1 MITASLFVLLKKK
14 KNQSHCFIEVYRMN
28 FVSHNLRDQISELL
42 KPHRVCL
49 VTPVVLN
56 HSGQPSGRSANRFVV
71 LSLWRGYLVID
82 KQPVRVESTFSY
94 LEICSINIH
103 SLTQI
108 VLETDSQTLSFSVL
122 HVKDLEAMVNHM
134 TTSLKRIFPDSSPG
148 TLLKTIPPDLQQ
160 RLLTLTDVIEDQLKS
175 RPGSCGGFSD
185 TYAALCDFNE
195 MPIKEEIQWDVDNIY
210 YINNRREFNLQ
221 DFSHL
226 DSRDLAIAVAALS
239 FNQWFTKIY
248 CKELKLSV
256 DIQQQLI
263 YLLSRSPSLEELSL
277 EASGLKLDFAVK
289 MTEALLEHTSST
301 LQSINLSG
309 NPIEDKGVIA
319 LSQVLGNLAEGL
331 KHLSLSRVSMTARGL
346 GYLSQVLS
354 STQLLSAS
362 LTHLDLSGNPSSLVT
377 EEATFLF
384 KFLSSTNSLSHLDL
398 SDTNCPLDTLFVS
411 LSAGCCYKLMHLNL
425 ARNPF
430 SHRKVREVTRSI
442 GEFFSQSCE
451 LKYVGLSATK
461 LPPQALR
468 LLLQGLATN
477 TRLFGLELDLSS
489 CELRSAGA
497 QVIQEHIS
505 EATAIR
511 SLDISDNGFEN
522 DMVTLVL
529 SVGRC
534 HSLRRLALG
543 RNFAMKSRA
552 LSDVLH
558 RIAQLI
564 QDEECPLQSLS
575 VCDSKL
581 KTGMHILLSALGGRS
596 ALAEVDISGN
606 NMGDTGAKMLAKA
619 LMSNTRLRSLAW
631 DRNNVTARGFQ
642 DVADALERNFTL
654 QQVSG
659 LADVTQ
665 SYRSNPDRTKEA
677 LHKIQQC
684 LDRNNQRQLE
694 RVEPQQV
701 FRAQQSEK
709 QVQGMCQQLEDSL
722 QRLNH
727 CDLQEVQDDILTAQ
741 EVLHNARESFKLLP
755 SLYEAGRKYAFDG
768 DSVNCILADT
778 ATALTNEFNRSI
790 QELAQGLMRCAEA
803 ACPRLVQRSSV
814 CECLSECVSKRN
826 RQTHAFLR
834 STLVENAG
842 PIISNRLSELRQTL
856 SVSLAESIIEQVLQ
870 DLTKAQD
877 KMDCLMKENS
887 CTVLK
892 LNIPEL
898 RLGDSD
904 FPTDDYSPAFWRN
917 SFHSKSLRPAASI
930 KSLLDADWEQ
940 QTRDGGAER
949 ERGGGAEEDG
959 GGGGGGRCGL
969 PRLPTATPLSVRF
982 SSPSPSPS
990 PYPPGPRGRR
1000 RREEEV
1006 VAVDA
1011 AAAISGARGA
1021 SFIPPPSL
1029 PLLYPVSARAA
1040 EEEAAGRG
1048 GLPRRQAPFPG
1059 CGPSPGPLPGSGSPA
1074 SPMEPL
1080 PTQGQILR
1088 HYTASRPRPRRTHTQ
1103 PPSSRPQ
1110 MLVGAPEDT
1119 GGHRGTS
1126 FFFSDYLFQEPVSK
1140 VENEVSE
1147 GMGRVDE
1154 GVEEFFTKKIIPD
1167 YALKGRW
1174 EESIPAQAT
1183 PSESSST
1190 PSASTP
1196 FSPSSDNITSSA
1208 TTTVTSPSVP
1218 STDTSF
1224 TSTDV
1229 SPLSTSSTPPTPS
1242 SVTTTTTTTPL
1253 PTKNIKKKFGDFFA
1267 FKRARAS
1274 RAAKAGGGEG
1284 GGGGG
1289 EGVKVKR
1296 TSIADLIRPLREAK
1310 ERERERERDKEREKG
1325 RGARSVEDANVSND
1339 AATTEGT
1346 VATSHHLAGDA
1357 GGTMAPAKTL
1367 TTPVPSSETTPSYPT
1382 VATSPDLTTATLSN
1396 LEEEAVPVLPDR
1408 TPSPVVTSPLTEQE
1422 RSGVQG
1428 KEMKLG
1434 GTPYG
1439 ERRLKVTKRSLREG
1453 KSQSLILLTGLEP
1466 EDKDDTHSKKHASE
1480 STSSFEQR
1488 LQVML
1493 HRMGVAKS
1501 PPADTKAS
1509 QNKDEELRKANSEGA
1524 ILDKPVPP
1532 PTFMKPRTM
1541 STSSADPRHPMRA
1554 HDPFRP
1560 DPPLYPKPT
1569 VPERPI
1575 GPLPPK
1581 PAIAAKPP
1589 LPTPASPAGGGG
1601 ARPSSAPPSSSS
1613 AGRVQLRAHT
1623 IDGRPEEATAQ
1634 NGSQEHPWGA
1644 ASAPSSRKELLPPA
1658 PSPWRATSTQDRPEK
1673 AQSVTDEILPKSR
1686 QHMKPLPQRRAVSV
1700 HEDAL
1705 AMTQELKAV
1714 LQRSP
1719 IRFRGNRGDLPTCTE
1734 DPSSGEEAQR
1744 AQEAGKPTAEE
1755 KKEAVKKEE
1764 ELKAERRRTGC
1775 GGTVAETKH
1784 PPLGEEETP
1793 GSGCPSSTAP
1803 AQQEARAPRLFSPT
1817 AALNK
1822 APSVLER
1829 PPALTLSL
1837 EKPLVTPPSE
1847 KKSPSTV
1854 PPLLQTL
1861 EKRLVS
1867 PPPPPPQEKTP
1878 GTIPAAS
1885 ESPENPQVSPLSH
1898 KKKSPGTAPGTADVR
1913 NSTQERGEAASKQHT
1928 VTAEPA
1934 DQRTEPPLSE

>member
-1 MITASLFVLLKKK
+1 MDS
-14 KNQSHCFIEVYRMN
+14 
-28 FVSHNLRDQISELL
+28 VSQNLRDQISELL

-49 VTPVVLN
+49 VTPVLLN
-56 HSGQPSGRSANRFVV
+56 HSGQPCGRSANRFVV
-71 LSLWRGYLVID
+71 LSLWRGFLVIS

-94 LEICSINIH
+94 LEICAINIH

-108 VLETDSQTLSFSVL
+108 VLETDRYTLSFSVS
-122 HVKDLEAMVNHM
+122 HVEDLEAMVSHM
-134 TTSLKRIFPDSSPG
+134 TASLKRVFPDSSPG
-148 TLLKTIPPDLQQ
+148 KLLNTSLPDLQQ
-160 RLLTLTDVIEDQLKS
+160 RLLTLTAVIEERLDS
-175 RPGSCGGFSD
+175 RPTSCGGFSD
-185 TYAALCDFNE
+185 TYAALCDFNQI
-195 MPIKEEIQWDVDNIY
+195 PFREEIQWDVDNIY
-210 YINNRREFNLQ
+210 CTNKWREFNLQ

-226 DSRDLAIAVAALS
+226 DSRDLALAVAALS

-248 CKELKLSV
+248 CKDLKLSV
-256 DIQQQLI
+256 DIQQQLTF
-263 YLLSRSPSLEELSL
+263 LLSRSPSLEELSL
-277 EASGLKLDFAVK
+277 EASGLKLDFAIK
-289 MTEALLEHTSST
+289 MAAALREHTSST
-301 LQSINLSG
+301 LKSINLSG

-319 LSQVLGNLAEGL
+319 LTQELENLAEGL
-331 KHLSLSRVSMTARGL
+331 KHLSLSRVSMTSKGL
-346 GYLSQVLS
+346 GCLSQVLS
-354 STQLLSAS
+354 STQLFSAS
-362 LTHLDLSGNPSSLVT
+362 LTHLDLSGNPGSLVT
-377 EEATFLF
+377 EDATFLF
-384 KFLSSTNSLSHLDL
+384 KFLSRTNSLSHLDL

-411 LSAGCCYKLMHLNL
+411 LSAGCCYKLIRLSL

-430 SHRKVREVTRSI
+430 SHRKVQKMTRSI

-451 LKYVGLSATK
+451 LKHVGLSATK

-511 SLDISDNGFEN
+511 SLDLSDNGFEN

-534 HSLRRLALG
+534 HSLQHLALG

-581 KTGMHILLSALGGRS
+581 KTGIHILLSALGGRA
-596 ALAEVDISGN
+596 ALTQVDISGN
-606 NMGDTGAKMLAKA
+606 NIGDTGAKMLAKA
-619 LMSNTRLRSLAW
+619 LMTNTRLRTLTW

-659 LADVTQ
+659 LGDITQ
-665 SYRSNPDRTKEA
+665 SYRSNPDRTKET

-684 LDRNNQRQLE
+684 LDRNNQRQSE
-694 RVEPQQV
+694 RVEQV
-701 FRAQQSEK
+701 FRAGQSEK
-709 QVQGMCQQLEDSL
+709 VHGLCQQLEDSL
-722 QRLNH
+722 QRLKH
-727 CDLQEVQDDILTAQ
+727 CNIQEDQADILTAH

-755 SLYEAGRKYAFDG
+755 SLYEAGRKCASDG
-768 DSVNCILADT
+768 DLVNCILTDT

-790 QELAQGLMRCAEA
+790 QELAQDLMRGVEA
-803 ACPRLVQRSSV
+803 MCPRVVQQSSV
-814 CECLSECVSKRN
+814 VEHLSECVSKRS
-826 RQTHAFLR
+826 RQTHTFLR
-834 STLVENAG
+834 STMVENTG
-842 PIISNRLSELRQTL
+842 LIISSRLRELRQTL
-856 SVSLAESIIEQVLQ
+856 SVSLAESIIDQVLQ
-870 DLTKAQD
+870 DLTVAQD
-877 KMDCLMKENS
+877 KMDCLIIENS
-887 CTVLK
+887 CTALNI
-892 LNIPEL
+892 NIPEL
-898 RLGDSD
+898 RLVDSS
-904 FPTDDYSPAFWRN
+904 FPIDDYIPAFWRN

-940 QTRDGGAER
+940 QTRGAER
-949 ERGGGAEEDG
+949 ESGGGAGEE
-959 GGGGGGRCGL
+959 GGGRCCL
-969 PRLPTATPLSVRF
+969 SRLPTATPLSVKF
-982 SSPSPSPS
+982 LSPSPSPS
-990 PYPPGPRGRR
+990 PPGLRGRR
-1000 RREEEV
+1000 RREGEV
-1006 VAVDA
+1006 AAADA

-1021 SFIPPPSL
+1021 SFIPPPGL
-1029 PLLYPVSARAA
+1029 PLLYSVSARAA

-1048 GLPRRQAPFPG
+1048 GSPRRQTPFPG
-1059 CGPSPGPLPGSGSPA
+1059 CDPSPVPLPGSGSPA

-1110 MLVGAPEDT
+1110 
-1119 GGHRGTS
+1119 
-1126 FFFSDYLFQEPVSK
+1126 EPVTK
-1140 VENEVSE
+1140 VENEASE

-1190 PSASTP
+1190 PTASTP
-1196 FSPSSDNITSSA
+1196 FSSSSDNITPSTTTT
-1208 TTTVTSPSVP
+1208 TTTVTSPSLP
-1218 STDTSF
+1218 SIDTSL

-1229 SPLSTSSTPPTPS
+1229 SPLPTSSTPPAPS
-1242 SVTTTTTTTPL
+1242 SVPTTTTTL

-1267 FKRARAS
+1267 FKRSRAG
-1274 RAAKAGGGEG
+1274 RAAKAGGGE

-1346 VATSHHLAGDA
+1346 VATGHHLAGDA
-1357 GGTMAPAKTL
+1357 RGTMEPAKTL
-1367 TTPVPSSETTPSYPT
+1367 TTTTPSSETTSSYPT
-1382 VATSPDLTTATLSN
+1382 VATSPDPTTDTLSH
-1396 LEEEAVPVLPDR
+1396 LEEEAVPVSPGR

-1422 RSGVQG
+1422 RSGVQMQD
-1428 KEMKLG
+1428 MKLG

-1466 EDKDDTHSKKHASE
+1466 EDKDDSHSKKHASE

-1501 PPADTKAS
+1501 PPGDTKAS

-1532 PTFMKPRTM
+1532 PTHTKPRTM

-1554 HDPFRP
+1554 LDPLRP
-1560 DPPLYPKPT
+1560 DPPLHPKPALH
-1569 VPERPI
+1569 ERPV

-1581 PAIAAKPP
+1581 PAVAAKPP
-1589 LPTPASPAGGGG
+1589 LPTPASPAGAG
-1601 ARPSSAPPSSSS
+1601 ARPSSAPPAGGS
-1613 AGRVQLRAHT
+1613 AGRVQLRAPPH
-1623 IDGRPEEATAQ
+1623 DGRPAESTAQ
-1634 NGSQEHPWGA
+1634 NGSQERPQGA
-1644 ASAPSSRKELLPPA
+1644 ASAPSSRTELLPPA
-1658 PSPWRATSTQDRPEK
+1658 SSPWRCPGALDRSER
-1673 AQSVTDEILPKSR
+1673 AQSVTDEILPKPR
-1686 QHMKPLPQRRAVSV
+1686 PHVKPLPQRRAVSV

-1705 AMTQELKAV
+1705 TMTQELKAV

-1719 IRFRGNRGDLPTCTE
+1719 IRFRGIRGDLPTCTE
-1734 DPSSGEEAQR
+1734 DPSSGEEAKKSS
-1744 AQEAGKPTAEE
+1744 AGDTGKQTAEDR
-1755 KKEAVKKEE
+1755 KEAVQKE
-1764 ELKAERRRTGC
+1764 ELKAERGR
-1775 GGTVAETKH
+1775 TKH
-1784 PPLGEEETP
+1784 PSPGEEETP
-1793 GSGCPSSTAP
+1793 GSGRPSSAETS
-1803 AQQEARAPRLFSPT
+1803 APRLFSPT
-1817 AALNK
+1817 AA
-1822 APSVLER
+1822 PSILER
-1829 PPALTLSL
+1829 PPALTQNL
-1837 EKPLVTPPSE
+1837 EKKPPVPPTWE
-1847 KKSPSTV
+1847 KKSPSAV
-1854 PPLLQTL
+1854 PLLPRTL
-1861 EKRLVS
+1861 EKLPVS
-1867 PPPPPPQEKTP
+1867 PPPREKSLS
-1878 GTIPAAS
+1878 TIPS
-1885 ESPENPQVSPLSH
+1885 GSPENPRVSPLSH
-1898 KKKSPGTAPGTADVR
+1898 KKQSPGTADVR
-1913 NSTQERGEAASKQHT
+1913 NSTQEGGEAVSKQHT
-1928 VTAEPA
+1928 MKAEPA

>member
-1 MITASLFVLLKKK
+1 MDS
-14 KNQSHCFIEVYRMN
+14 
-28 FVSHNLRDQISELL
+28 VSQNLRDEISELL
-42 KPHRVCL
+42 KPHRVRL
-49 VTPVVLN
+49 VTPVILN
-56 HSGQPSGRSANRFVV
+56 HAGQPCGRSANRLVV
-71 LSLWRGYLVID
+71 LSQWRAFLVTN

-108 VLETDSQTLSFSVL
+108 VLDLDRQTLSFGVL
-122 HVKDLEAMVNHM
+122 NGEDLEAMVSHM
-134 TTSLKRIFPDSSPG
+134 SASLKRIFPDSSPG
-148 TLLKTIPPDLQQ
+148 KLLKTTPPDL
-160 RLLTLTDVIEDQLKS
+160 RLRLRTLTDVIEEQLS
-175 RPGSCGGFSD
+175 SQPASCGGFSD

-195 MPIKEEIQWDVDNIY
+195 MPFREEIQWDVDNIY
-210 YINNRREFNLQ
+210 CINNWREFNLQ

-226 DSRDLAIAVAALS
+226 DSRDLALAVAALS

-256 DIQQQLI
+256 DIQQQLTF
-263 YLLSRSPSLEELSL
+263 LLSRSPSLEELSL
-277 EASGLKLDFAVK
+277 EASGLKLDFAIK
-289 MTEALLEHTSST
+289 MAAALREHPSSA

-319 LSQVLGNLAEGL
+319 LSQELGNLAEGL

-346 GYLSQVLS
+346 GCLSQMLS
-354 STQLLSAS
+354 STQLFSAS
-362 LTHLDLSGNPSSLVT
+362 LTHLDLSANPGSLVT

-384 KFLSSTNSLSHLDL
+384 KFLSSTNRLSHLDL
-398 SDTNCPLDTLFVS
+398 SDTSCPLDTLFVS

-442 GEFFSQSCE
+442 REFFSQSCE
-451 LKYVGLSATK
+451 LQYVGLSATK

-477 TRLFGLELDLSS
+477 TRLLGLELDLSS

-522 DMVTLVL
+522 NMVTLVL

-534 HSLRRLALG
+534 HSLRHLALG

-552 LSDVLH
+552 LTDVLH

-581 KTGMHILLSALGGRS
+581 KTGIHILLSALGGHA

-606 NMGDTGAKMLAKA
+606 NIGDTGAKMLAKA
-619 LMSNTRLRSLAW
+619 LMTNTSLRTLAW

-654 QQVSG
+654 QQMSG
-659 LADVTQ
+659 LADITQ
-665 SYRSNPDRTKEA
+665 SYRSSPDRTKEA

-684 LDRNNQRQLE
+684 LDRNNQRQSE
-694 RVEPQQV
+694 KVKQV
-701 FRAQQSEK
+701 VRAQQSEK
-709 QVQGMCQQLEDSL
+709 VQGMCQQLEDSL
-722 QRLNH
+722 QRLKH
-727 CDLQEVQDDILTAQ
+727 CNIQDIQADILTAH
-741 EVLHNARESFKLLP
+741 EVLHNAMESFKLLP
-755 SLYEAGRKYAFDG
+755 SLYEAGRKCASDG
-768 DSVNCILADT
+768 DLVNCILSDT
-778 ATALTNEFNRSI
+778 ATALTHEFNRSI
-790 QELAQGLMRCAEA
+790 QELATDLMRCAEA

-814 CECLSECVSKRN
+814 CECLSECVSKRS
-826 RQTHAFLR
+826 RQTHTFLR
-834 STLVENAG
+834 STLVENTG
-842 PIISNRLSELRQTL
+842 QKISDRLRELRQTL
-856 SVSLAESIIEQVLQ
+856 SVSLAESIVEQVQQ
-870 DLTKAQD
+870 DLTMEQD
-877 KMDCLMKENS
+877 KMDCLIKENS
-887 CTVLK
+887 CIALK
-892 LNIPEL
+892 NIIPEL
-898 RLGDSD
+898 RLVDSD

-917 SFHSKSLRPAASI
+917 SFHSKSLRPAPSI

-940 QTRDGGAER
+940 QSRDRGVER
-949 ERGGGAEEDG
+949 ERGGDAEEEG
-959 GGGGGGRCGL
+959 RGGRCGL
-969 PRLPTATPLSVRF
+969 TLLPTATPLSVRF
-982 SSPSPSPS
+982 SGPSPSPSPS
-990 PYPPGPRGRR
+990 PPGLRGRR
-1000 RREEEV
+1000 RREGEV
-1006 VAVDA
+1006 AADA
-1011 AAAISGARGA
+1011 AAAVSGARGA
-1021 SFIPPPSL
+1021 SLIPPPSP
-1029 PLLYPVSARAA
+1029 PLRYSVSARAA

-1059 CGPSPGPLPGSGSPA
+1059 CGPSPSPLPGSGSPD

-1080 PTQGQILR
+1080 PTQGQTLR

-1110 MLVGAPEDT
+1110 
-1119 GGHRGTS
+1119 
-1126 FFFSDYLFQEPVSK
+1126 EPVSK
-1140 VENEVSE
+1140 VENESGE

-1167 YALKGRW
+1167 YALKGQW
-1174 EESIPAQAT
+1174 EESFPAQAT
-1183 PSESSST
+1183 PPEPSST

-1196 FSPSSDNITSSA
+1196 FSSSSDNITS
-1208 TTTVTSPSVP
+1208 TTPTTPTTVTSPSVP
-1218 STDTSF
+1218 SIDTPF

-1229 SPLSTSSTPPTPS
+1229 SLLSTSSTPPTPS
-1242 SVTTTTTTTPL
+1242 SVTTSTL

-1274 RAAKAGGGEG
+1274 RATKAGGGEG
-1284 GGGGG
+1284 GGGA
-1289 EGVKVKR
+1289 EGVRVKR

-1310 ERERERERDKEREKG
+1310 ERERERDREKG
-1325 RGARSVEDANVSND
+1325 RGARSVEDANVCND

-1346 VATSHHLAGDA
+1346 VATGRRLAGDA
-1357 GGTMAPAKTL
+1357 RGTMPPAKTL
-1367 TTPVPSSETTPSYPT
+1367 TTTTPSSDAVPSYPT
-1382 VATSPDLTTATLSN
+1382 IATSPDLATSTLPN
-1396 LEEEAVPVLPDR
+1396 LEEVALPVLPDR

-1422 RSGVQG
+1422 RSGMQG
-1428 KEMKLG
+1428 KEAALG

-1493 HRMGVAKS
+1493 HRMGVAKT
-1501 PPADTKAS
+1501 PPVDTKTN

-1532 PTFMKPRTM
+1532 PTYMKPRTM
-1541 STSSADPRHPMRA
+1541 STSSDPRHPMRGL
-1554 HDPFRP
+1554 DPIRP
-1560 DPPLYPKPT
+1560 DPPLYPKPAL
-1569 VPERPI
+1569 PERPVV
-1575 GPLPPK
+1575 PLPPK
-1581 PAIAAKPP
+1581 PAVAAKPP
-1589 LPTPASPAGGGG
+1589 LPTPARPA
-1601 ARPSSAPPSSSS
+1601 SAPPSSSP
-1613 AGRVQLRAHT
+1613 AGRVQLRAHAL
-1623 IDGRPEEATAQ
+1623 DGRPGESTAQ
-1634 NGSQEHPWGA
+1634 NGSQERARGA

-1658 PSPWRATSTQDRPEK
+1658 PPPWRAPGAQERSEK
-1673 AQSVTDEILPKSR
+1673 AQSVTDESLPKPR
-1686 QHMKPLPQRRAVSV
+1686 THMRTLPQRRAVSV
-1700 HEDAL
+1700 HEDTL

-1719 IRFRGNRGDLPTCTE
+1719 IRCRGKGGDLPTCTE

-1744 AQEAGKPTAEE
+1744 ALEASDTGKQTSGG
-1755 KKEAVKKEE
+1755 KKEAVQMD
-1764 ELKAERRRTGC
+1764 ELKAERGRAGC
-1775 GGTVAETKH
+1775 GRTVAETKH
-1784 PPLGEEETP
+1784 PPPGEEDSP
-1793 GSGCPSSTAP
+1793 GSRCPSSTAQ
-1803 AQQEARAPRLFSPT
+1803 AQQEASAPRLFSPT
-1817 AALNK
+1817 AALDRM
-1822 APSVLER
+1822 PSVLER
-1829 PPALTLSL
+1829 PPALTQSL
-1837 EKPLVTPPSE
+1837 EKPPVTPTSE
-1847 KKSPSTV
+1847 KKSPSTA
-1854 PPLLQTL
+1854 PPLPRTL
-1861 EKRLVS
+1861 EKPPVS
-1867 PPPPPPQEKTP
+1867 PPSQEKTP
-1878 GTIPAAS
+1878 STIPAAS
-1885 ESPENPQVSPLSH
+1885 ESPEHPGVSPLSH
-1898 KKKSPGTAPGTADVR
+1898 KKKSPGAVAATADVR
-1913 NSTQERGEAASKQHT
+1913 NSTQERGEALSTQHT
-1928 VTAEPA
+1928 MKAEPA

>member
-1 MITASLFVLLKKK
+1 MDSVPQSL
-14 KNQSHCFIEVYRMN
+14 QAG
-28 FVSHNLRDQISELL
+28 QISELL

-56 HSGQPSGRSANRFVV
+56 PSSQPCGRSANRLVV
-71 LSLWRGYLVID
+71 LSLWRGYLLIN

-108 VLETDSQTLSFSVL
+108 VLETDSQTLSFSVP
-122 HVKDLEAMVNHM
+122 HVEDLEAMVSHM
-134 TTSLKRIFPDSSPG
+134 TASLKRIFPDSSPG
-148 TLLKTIPPDLQQ
+148 KLLKTIPPDLQQ
-160 RLLTLTDVIEDQLKS
+160 KLLTLTGVIEEQLNS
-175 RPGSCGGFSD
+175 QPGPCGGFSD

-195 MPIKEEIQWDVDNIY
+195 MSFREEIQWDIDHIY
-210 YINNRREFNLQ
+210 YINNTRQFNLQ

-226 DSRDLAIAVAALS
+226 DSRVLALAVAALS

-256 DIQQQLI
+256 DIQQQLTF
-263 YLLSRSPSLEELSL
+263 LLSRSPSLEELSL
-277 EASGLKLDFAVK
+277 EACGLKLDFAVK
-289 MTEALLEHTSST
+289 MAAALREHTYST

-319 LSQVLGNLAEGL
+319 LSQELGNLDKGL

-346 GYLSQVLS
+346 GCLSQVLS
-354 STQLLSAS
+354 STHLFSAS
-362 LTHLDLSGNPSSLVT
+362 LTHLDLSGNPGSLVT

-411 LSAGCCYKLMHLNL
+411 LSAGCCCKLMHLNL

-430 SHRKVREVTRSI
+430 SHRKVRGVTRSI
-442 GEFFSQSCE
+442 REFFSQSCE

-505 EATAIR
+505 EATVLR

-529 SVGRC
+529 SIGRC
-534 HSLRRLALG
+534 HSLQHLALG
-543 RNFAMKSRA
+543 RNFPMKSRA
-552 LSDVLH
+552 LTDVLH

-581 KTGMHILLSALGGRS
+581 KTGMHILLSALGGRA

-606 NMGDTGAKMLAKA
+606 NIGDTGAKMLAKA
-619 LMSNTRLRSLAW
+619 LMSNTSLRTLAW

-654 QQVSG
+654 QQVSLP
-659 LADVTQ
+659 LADITQ

-684 LDRNNQRQLE
+684 LDRNNLRQSD
-694 RVEPQQV
+694 RVDRQQV
-701 FRAQQSEK
+701 FRAPQSEK
-709 QVQGMCQQLEDSL
+709 LVQGLCQQLEDGL

-727 CDLQEVQDDILTAQ
+727 CHLQEVQADVLTAH

-755 SLYEAGRKYAFDG
+755 SLYEAGRECASDG
-768 DSVNCILADT
+768 DSVNCILADS

-790 QELAQGLMRCAEA
+790 QELAQGLMKCAEA
-803 ACPRLVQRSSV
+803 ACPRLVQRFTV
-814 CECLSECVSKRN
+814 CERLSECVSKRS
-826 RQTHAFLR
+826 RQTHTFLR
-834 STLVENAG
+834 GTLVENAG
-842 PIISNRLSELRQTL
+842 QTIGNRLRELRQTL
-856 SVSLAESIIEQVLQ
+856 SVSLAESIMEQVLQ
-870 DLTKAQD
+870 DLTMARD
-877 KMDCLMKENS
+877 KMDCLLKENP
-887 CTVLK
+887 CIALRI
-892 LNIPEL
+892 NIPEL
-898 RLGDSD
+898 RLVDSD
-904 FPTDDYSPAFWRN
+904 FPTDDYSPAFWRD
-917 SFHSKSLRPAASI
+917 SFHSKSLRPAPSI

-940 QTRDGGAER
+940 QTRDRGAER
-949 ERGGGAEEDG
+949 ERGGGSGEE
-959 GGGGGGRCGL
+959 GGGGGRCGL
-969 PRLPTATPLSVRF
+969 PLLPTATPLTVTA
-982 SSPSPSPS
+982 SSPSPSTSPS
-990 PYPPGPRGRR
+990 PSPPGRKGRR
-1000 RREEEV
+1000 RREGEV
-1006 VAVDA
+1006 AALDA
-1011 AAAISGARGA
+1011 AAVIPGARGA
-1021 SFIPPPSL
+1021 SFISPPSL
-1029 PLLYPVSARAA
+1029 PLLYSIPTRAP

-1048 GLPRRQAPFPG
+1048 GLPGREAPFSG
-1059 CGPSPGPLPGSGSPA
+1059 CGPSLGPLPGSGSPA

-1080 PTQGQILR
+1080 PTQGQTLR

-1103 PPSSRPQ
+1103 PPSFRP
-1110 MLVGAPEDT
+1110 
-1119 GGHRGTS
+1119 
-1126 FFFSDYLFQEPVSK
+1126 QEPVSK
-1140 VENEVSE
+1140 VENEASE

-1174 EESIPAQAT
+1174 EESNPAQAT
-1183 PSESSST
+1183 PSESSFT

-1196 FSPSSDNITSSA
+1196 FSSSSDNITPS
-1208 TTTVTSPSVP
+1208 TTPTVTSPSVP

-1224 TSTDV
+1224 TSTDA
-1229 SPLSTSSTPPTPS
+1229 PPPPTSSTPPTPS
-1242 SVTTTTTTTPL
+1242 SVITTATAL

-1274 RAAKAGGGEG
+1274 RAAKAGGGE
-1284 GGGGG
+1284 GGGG

-1346 VATSHHLAGDA
+1346 VATSRHLAGDA
-1357 GGTMAPAKTL
+1357 RGATVPAKTL
-1367 TTPVPSSETTPSYPT
+1367 TTMTPPSETAPSYPT
-1382 VATSPDLTTATLSN
+1382 IATSPDLTTATLSN
-1396 LEEEAVPVLPDR
+1396 LEEEAVPVLPGR
-1408 TPSPVVTSPLTEQE
+1408 TPSPGVTSPLTEQE
-1422 RSGVQG
+1422 RSGVPM
-1428 KEMKLG
+1428 KETMSG

-1466 EDKDDTHSKKHASE
+1466 EDKDDTHIKKHASE
-1480 STSSFEQR
+1480 STPSFEQR

-1493 HRMGVAKS
+1493 HRMGVAKT
-1501 PPADTKAS
+1501 PPATKTS

-1524 ILDKPVPP
+1524 ILDKPEPP
-1532 PTFMKPRTM
+1532 PTYMKPRTM
-1541 STSSADPRHPMRA
+1541 STSSADPRHPVRA
-1554 HDPFRP
+1554 LDAIRL
-1560 DPPLYPKPT
+1560 DPPLHPKPAL
-1569 VPERPI
+1569 PDRPA

-1581 PAIAAKPP
+1581 PAVAAKPP
-1589 LPTPASPAGGGG
+1589 VPTPAAPAGGG
-1601 ARPSSAPPSSSS
+1601 ARPSSAPPSSGS
-1613 AGRVQLRAHT
+1613 AERVQLRAHT
-1623 IDGRPEEATAQ
+1623 HDGRPGETTAQ
-1634 NGSQEHPWGA
+1634 NGCQEGPRGA
-1644 ASAPSSRKELLPPA
+1644 ATAPSPRKELLPPA
-1658 PSPWRATSTQDRPEK
+1658 PSPWRGPSAQDRSEK
-1673 AQSVTDEILPKSR
+1673 AQSVTDESLPKPR

-1734 DPSSGEEAQR
+1734 DPPPSGEEAQR
-1744 AQEAGKPTAEE
+1744 AQDAGDTATQAAEE
-1755 KKEAVKKEE
+1755 KKE
-1764 ELKAERRRTGC
+1764 ELRAERARTGR
-1775 GGTVAETKH
+1775 GGMVAETTKQ
-1784 PPLGEEETP
+1784 PPPGEEEAP
-1793 GSGCPSSTAP
+1793 YSGCPSSTAQAP
-1803 AQQEARAPRLFSPT
+1803 QEASAPRLFSPA
-1817 AALNK
+1817 AALDK
-1822 APSVLER
+1822 APPILGR
-1829 PPALTLSL
+1829 PPALTQTKSQ
-1837 EKPLVTPPSE
+1837 
-1847 KKSPSTV
+1847 KKSPGTA
-1854 PPLLQTL
+1854 PALPQTL
-1861 EKRLVS
+1861 EKLLAS
-1867 PPPPPPQEKTP
+1867 PPPQEKTP
-1878 GTIPAAS
+1878 STIPAAS
-1885 ESPENPQVSPLSH
+1885 DSPENPQASPPSH
-1898 KKKSPGTAPGTADVR
+1898 EEKGPGTAPAAVDLG
-1913 NSTQERGEAASKQHT
+1913 NSTQERGEAGSKQHT
-1928 VTAEPA
+1928 AKAEPA
-1934 DQRTEPPLSE
+1934 DQRTEPPSV

>member
-1 MITASLFVLLKKK
+1 MDS
-14 KNQSHCFIEVYRMN
+14 Q
-28 FVSHNLRDQISELL
+28 NLQDQISELL
-42 KPHRVCL
+42 RPHRVCL

-56 HSGQPSGRSANRFVV
+56 HSGPPCGRSANRFVV
-71 LSLWRGYLVID
+71 LTLWRGYLVIN

-108 VLETDSQTLSFSVL
+108 VLETDRQTLSFNVL
-122 HVKDLEAMVNHM
+122 HVEDLEAMVSHM
-134 TTSLKRIFPDSSPG
+134 TASLKRIFPDSSPG
-148 TLLKTIPPDLQQ
+148 KLLKTIPPDMQQ
-160 RLLTLTDVIEDQLKS
+160 RLLTLTAVIEEQLNS
-175 RPGSCGGFSD
+175 QPGSCGGFSD

-195 MPIKEEIQWDVDNIY
+195 MPFREEIQWDVDNIY
-210 YINNRREFNLQ
+210 YIHNWRQFNLQ

-226 DSRDLAIAVAALS
+226 DSRDLALAVAALS

-256 DIQQQLI
+256 DVQQQLTF
-263 YLLSRSPSLEELSL
+263 LLSRSPSLEELSL
-277 EASGLKLDFAVK
+277 EASGLKLDFAIK
-289 MTEALLEHTSST
+289 MAAALREHTSST
-301 LQSINLSG
+301 LHSINLSG
-309 NPIEDKGVIA
+309 NPIEDKGIIA
-319 LSQVLGNLAEGL
+319 LSQELANLAEGL

-346 GYLSQVLS
+346 GCLSQLLS
-354 STQLLSAS
+354 SSQLFSAS

-384 KFLSSTNSLSHLDL
+384 KFLSRTNSLSHLDL

-411 LSAGCCYKLMHLNL
+411 LSAGCCYKMIYLNL

-430 SHRKVREVTRSI
+430 SHRKVQKVTRSI
-442 GEFFSQSCE
+442 REFFSQSCE

-505 EATAIR
+505 EATAIK

-534 HSLRRLALG
+534 HSLRHLALG

-552 LSDVLH
+552 LTDVLH

-581 KTGMHILLSALGGRS
+581 KTGMHILLSALGGHA
-596 ALAEVDISGN
+596 ALAELDISGN
-606 NMGDTGAKMLAKA
+606 NIGDTGAKMLAKA
-619 LMSNTRLRSLAW
+619 LMNNTRLRTLTW

-654 QQVSG
+654 QQVSLP
-659 LADVTQ
+659 LADITQ
-665 SYRSNPDRTKEA
+665 SYRSNPDRTKDV
-677 LHKIQQC
+677 LHKIQKC
-684 LDRNNQRQLE
+684 LDRNNQRQSD
-694 RVEPQQV
+694 RVELHQA
-701 FRAQQSEK
+701 FRTHQSEK
-709 QVQGMCQQLEDSL
+709 LVQGMCRQLEDSL

-727 CDLQEVQDDILTAQ
+727 CSIPEVQADIQTAH
-741 EVLHNARESFKLLP
+741 EVLYNARESFKILP
-755 SLYEAGRKYAFDG
+755 SLYEASRKCASDG
-768 DSVNCILADT
+768 DLVNCILTDA
-778 ATALTNEFNRSI
+778 AAALTSEFTRSI
-790 QELAQGLMRCAEA
+790 QEMAQGLMRSAEA
-803 ACPRLVQRSSV
+803 VCPRVVQRSSV
-814 CECLSECVSKRN
+814 CECLSECVSKRS
-826 RQTHAFLR
+826 RQTHTFLR
-834 STLVENAG
+834 SNLVESTG
-842 PIISNRLSELRQTL
+842 QIIIDRLRELRQTL

-870 DLTKAQD
+870 DLTMAQD
-877 KMDCLMKENS
+877 KMDCLIKENS
-887 CTVLK
+887 CNA

-898 RLGDSD
+898 RLSDSD

-917 SFHSKSLRPAASI
+917 SFHCKSLRPAPSI
-930 KSLLDADWEQ
+930 KSLLDVDWEQ
-940 QTRDGGAER
+940 QARDRGAER
-949 ERGGGAEEDG
+949 ERGGGSVEEG
-959 GGGGGGRCGL
+959 GGEGRCGL
-969 PRLPTATPLSVRF
+969 PRLPTATPLSVMA

-990 PYPPGPRGRR
+990 PSSSPSPSPPGRRGRR
-1000 RREEEV
+1000 WREGEV
-1006 VAVDA
+1006 AVVDA
-1011 AAAISGARGA
+1011 AAAISGARRA

-1029 PLLYPVSARAA
+1029 PLLYSISTRAP
-1040 EEEAAGRG
+1040 EEAAGHR
-1048 GLPRRQAPFPG
+1048 GLPRREAPFPG
-1059 CGPSPGPLPGSGSPA
+1059 CGPSPGPRPGSGSTA

-1080 PTQGQILR
+1080 PTQGQTLR

-1110 MLVGAPEDT
+1110 
-1119 GGHRGTS
+1119 
-1126 FFFSDYLFQEPVSK
+1126 EPVSK
-1140 VENEVSE
+1140 VENEASE

-1154 GVEEFFTKKIIPD
+1154 GVEEFFTKKILPD

-1174 EESIPAQAT
+1174 EESNPAQAT

-1196 FSPSSDNITSSA
+1196 FSSSSENITSST
-1208 TTTVTSPSVP
+1208 TTTVTSPTVP

-1229 SPLSTSSTPPTPS
+1229 PLLSTSSTSPTPS
-1242 SVTTTTTTTPL
+1242 SVTPSTTL

-1267 FKRARAS
+1267 FKRARAG
-1274 RAAKAGGGEG
+1274 RATKAGGGE
-1284 GGGGG
+1284 GGGG

-1310 ERERERERDKEREKG
+1310 ERERERERDKEREKE

-1346 VATSHHLAGDA
+1346 VATNDHLAGDA
-1357 GGTMAPAKTL
+1357 REAMAPANTL
-1367 TTPVPSSETTPSYPT
+1367 TTTTPRSETAPSCPT
-1382 VATSPDLTTATLSN
+1382 ITTSPDSITATLSN
-1396 LEEEAVPVLPDR
+1396 LEEGAVPALPGR

-1422 RSGVQG
+1422 RSGVLM

-1439 ERRLKVTKRSLREG
+1439 ERRLNVTKRSLREG

-1466 EDKDDTHSKKHASE
+1466 EDKENTHSKKHASE

-1493 HRMGVAKS
+1493 HRMGVAKT
-1501 PPADTKAS
+1501 PPADTKTS

-1524 ILDKPVPP
+1524 ILDKPEPP
-1532 PTFMKPRTM
+1532 PTYMKPRTM
-1541 STSSADPRHPMRA
+1541 STSSDPRHPIRA
-1554 HDPFRP
+1554 LDPIRP
-1560 DPPLYPKPT
+1560 DPPLQPKPAL
-1569 VPERPI
+1569 PERPI

-1589 LPTPASPAGGGG
+1589 LPTPAAPAGGG

-1613 AGRVQLRAHT
+1613 AERVQLRAHT
-1623 IDGRPEEATAQ
+1623 HDGRSGEGLAQ
-1634 NGSQEHPWGA
+1634 NGSQEGPQGA
-1644 ASAPSSRKELLPPA
+1644 ASAPSPRKELLPPV
-1658 PSPWRATSTQDRPEK
+1658 PSPRRGPSAQDRSEK
-1673 AQSVTDEILPKSR
+1673 AQSVTDESLPKPR

-1744 AQEAGKPTAEE
+1744 AQEACDTGRQAAEE
-1755 KKEAVKKEE
+1755 MKES
-1764 ELKAERRRTGC
+1764 
-1775 GGTVAETKH
+1775 KH
-1784 PPLGEEETP
+1784 PPPGEEEAP
-1793 GSGCPSSTAP
+1793 GLGCPPCKAQ
-1803 AQQEARAPRLFSPT
+1803 AQQAASAPRLFSPA

-1822 APSVLER
+1822 VLER
-1829 PPALTLSL
+1829 PPALTQ
-1837 EKPLVTPPSE
+1837 PPVTPTSQ
-1847 KKSPSTV
+1847 KRSPSTA
-1854 PPLLQTL
+1854 PELAPTL
-1861 EKRLVS
+1861 EKLLVC
-1867 PPPPPPQEKTP
+1867 PPPQDKTP
-1878 GTIPAAS
+1878 STTPAAS
-1885 ESPENPQVSPLSH
+1885 ESQDNPQVSPLSH
-1898 KKKSPGTAPGTADVR
+1898 KKKSPGTVALR
-1913 NSTQERGEAASKQHT
+1913 ISTQERRQAASQQHMT
-1928 VTAEPA
+1928 EAEPA